1 MHTLTV
7 TLKQHTPLI
16 HFQHNQ
22 TGATLRASEV
32 KPKLDKFIVQKE
44 FNDDFS
50 KCRSFLSGYD
60 AQKPDSLYEKFND
73 RFRALNYK
81 LRIKAEGQGRH
92 FIIAS
97 YLNQDKEASARSAR
111 KDAEII
117 SKTPYFAQ
125 EKEYRYEQW
134 NELSKEGILHDK
146 IAMTFTCGNMA
157 ILELIAK
164 HIQVFFARYNFGT
177 RQSKGFGSFSVCGI
191 SSSYQAKYSIRN
203 YDDLMKES
211 FAFVYK
217 NKRPKSQLKDIFSCI
232 NEDYKLI
239 KSGNSRTKE
248 KSLLMRYYYDR
259 RIRWEKRFI
268 KQKYGE
274 LNLRYMLKG
283 SAGRAVDRDPA
294 GTNYKFIRALLG
306 LPGTYE
312 FMLHNPPR
320 SNSKMIVKVTSP
332 GNEIE
337 RYQSPITIK
346 VYNGIIY
353 IAGNEANRKIME
365 KNFTLLCSIENTKEV
380 KDRRLGNIQT
390 PNDFSLSEF
399 MRYAMSQGQFRNNYQ
414 ALKQ

>member
-97 YLNQDKEASARSAR
+97 YLNQGKEASARSAR
-111 KDAEII
+111 RDAEII

-134 NELSKEGILHDK
+134 NELSKEGILHDS
-146 IAMTFTCGNMA
+146 IVMTFTCANKA
-157 ILELIAK
+157 ILEWIAK

-177 RQSKGFGSFSVCGI
+177 RQS
-191 SSSYQAKYSIRN
+191 
-203 YDDLMKES
+203 
-211 FAFVYK
+211 
-217 NKRPKSQLKDIFSCI
+217 
-232 NEDYKLI
+232 
-239 KSGNSRTKE
+239 
-248 KSLLMRYYYDR
+248 
-259 RIRWEKRFI
+259 
-268 KQKYGE
+268 
-274 LNLRYMLKG
+274 
-283 SAGRAVDRDPA
+283 
-294 GTNYKFIRALLG
+294 
-306 LPGTYE
+306 
-312 FMLHNPPR
+312 
-320 SNSKMIVKVTSP
+320 
-332 GNEIE
+332 
-337 RYQSPITIK
+337 
-346 VYNGIIY
+346 
-353 IAGNEANRKIME
+353 
-365 KNFTLLCSIENTKEV
+365 
-380 KDRRLGNIQT
+380 
-390 PNDFSLSEF
+390 
-399 MRYAMSQGQFRNNYQ
+399 
-414 ALKQ
+414 